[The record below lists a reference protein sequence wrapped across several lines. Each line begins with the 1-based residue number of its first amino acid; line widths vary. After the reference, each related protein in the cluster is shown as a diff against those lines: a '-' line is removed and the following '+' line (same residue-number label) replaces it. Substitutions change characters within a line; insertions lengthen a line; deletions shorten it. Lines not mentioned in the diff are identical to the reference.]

1 MSGCHQQVRVPSAS
15 QEELMSYM
23 EDATCAVDLSNPSAS
38 SGCGEA
44 GKVPDEPELP
54 WIKTELLIGRT
65 KPTLPPP
72 KNILNLLMRGIV
84 VAGVALGLVLLSWS
98 SPSQVSM
105 CNGVQWHG
113 GLT

>member
-23 EDATCAVDLSNPSAS
+23 EDATCAVDLSNPDAS

-54 WIKTELLIGRT
+54 WIKTEVLIGRT
-65 KPTLPPP
+65 KPALPPP
-72 KNILNLLMRGIV
+72 KSTLNLLINLLMRGMV
-84 VAGVALGLVLLSWS
+84 VAGVALGIYEE
-98 SPSQVSM
+98 M
-105 CNGVQWHG
+105 
-113 GLT
+113 TK